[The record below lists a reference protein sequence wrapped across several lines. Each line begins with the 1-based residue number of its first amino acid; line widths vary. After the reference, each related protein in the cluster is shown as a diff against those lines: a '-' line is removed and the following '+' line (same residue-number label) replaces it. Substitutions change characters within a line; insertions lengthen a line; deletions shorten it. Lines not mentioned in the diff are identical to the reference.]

1 MVIISELFICKIRLY
16 KVDLYKNMQPENK
29 PFALNDIRV
38 FFFFEKG
45 ESVENHQK
53 YMDLAIELA
62 QQGRGRVNPNPL
74 VGAVIVKDEVV
85 IGSGYHEAYGG
96 LHAEP
101 RALAACSQSAA
112 GATLYV
118 TLEPCAHHGKT
129 PPCTEAIIAA
139 KISRVIIGSADP
151 NPLVIG
157 KGIAILRQQGI
168 TVITGIREAACQE
181 LNAIFFHYIKNKTP
195 YVLMKYAMTL
205 DGKIATYTGKSKWIT
220 GEQARTA
227 VHQTRNE
234 YAGIMVGVNTILQDD
249 PELTCRIEGGRS
261 PCRIICDT
269 HLRTPLSSRVVAS
282 ARKIP
287 TYLATC
293 SGDQRKI
300 KRFEIMGCQIFQV
313 SKDGDHLDLNELM
326 RKLAAVGIDS
336 ILLEGGGALNFSAL
350 KSGIVNQLQV
360 YLAPKIFGGAA
371 AKTPVEGSGLEDPA
385 EAFQFTDRKI
395 KIFGEDICLEY
406 MKR

>member
-1 MVIISELFICKIRLY
+1 MF
-16 KVDLYKNMQPENK
+16 
-29 PFALNDIRV
+29 RV

-53 YMDLAIELA
+53 YMEIAIKLAKK
-62 QQGRGRVNPNPL
+62 GRGYVNSNPL
-74 VGAVIVKDEVV
+74 VGAVIVKDDVI

-96 LHAEP
+96 LHAE
-101 RALAACSQSAA
+101 RQALAACSQSAV

-118 TLEPCAHHGKT
+118 TLEPCAHQGKT
-129 PPCTEAIIAA
+129 PPCTEAIIAS
-139 KISRVIIGSADP
+139 KISRVVIGVTDP
-151 NPLVIG
+151 NPLVSG
-157 KGIAILRQQGI
+157 KGIKVLRQHGI
-168 TVITGIREAACQE
+168 TVISGVEEAACQE

-227 VHQTRNE
+227 VHQTRND
-234 YAGIMVGVNTILQDD
+234 YAAIMVGVNTILQDD
-249 PELTCRIEGGRS
+249 PELTCRIEGGRN

-300 KRFEIMGCQIFQV
+300 KRFEIMGCQILEV
-313 SKDGDHLDLNELM
+313 AKDGDHLDLDELM
-326 RKLAAVGIDS
+326 RKLGAVGIDS
-336 ILLEGGGALNFSAL
+336 ILLEGGGTLNFSAL

-371 AKTPVEGSGLEDPA
+371 AKSPVEGPGLEDPA